1 MRLPPAPACV
11 SSTPPAAVKGCS
23 EEMVTIMALLN
34 VPQLFIR
41 SEDVAMSASAAES
54 RRHFFRRS
62 GDHLTLLHV

>member
-1 MRLPPAPACV
+1 
-11 SSTPPAAVKGCS
+11 
-23 EEMVTIMALLN
+23 MVTIMALLN